1 MSADPALKHALRQA
15 ALAARAGGGDDAALT
30 RHLVAALAPHRG
42 KVLAGYWP
50 MRGEAD
56 PRPAMAAHDG
66 PVCLPAVIG
75 PARPLEFR
83 AHGDRLEPGRFGTLH
98 PPADSPLLRPD
109 VLIVPL
115 AGFDRA
121 GHRLGYGGGFYDRTL
136 ARLRAEGAVVAIGLA
151 YAAQEIRAIPAEATD
166 QPLDL
171 IVTDRGV
178 ILPQP
183 EKSQDASAGT
193 KLQP

>member
-1 MSADPALKHALRQA
+1 MDPDLKSALRRQ
-15 ALAARAGGGDDAALT
+15 ALAARGRGGDDAALT
-30 RHLVAALAPHRG
+30 RHLIAALAPHRG

-56 PRPAMAAHDG
+56 PRPAMAAHEG
-66 PVCLPAVIG
+66 PVCLPVVTG

-83 AHGDRLEPGRFGTLH
+83 AYDGRLEPGRFGTSH
-98 PPADSPLLRPD
+98 PPADSPVLVPE

-136 ARLRAEGAVVAIGLA
+136 AGLRAQRPVAAIGLA
-151 YAAQEIRAIPAEATD
+151 YAVQEIRAIPAEATD

-178 ILPQP
+178 IMPQP
-183 EKSQDASAGT
+183 EKTQGANMGT

>member
-1 MSADPALKHALRQA
+1 MGAGVKGGLRQA
-15 ALAARAGGGDDAALT
+15 ALSARAQGGDDAALT
-30 RHLVAALAPHRG
+30 RHLIAALAPHRG

-56 PRPAMAAHDG
+56 PRPAMAAHEG
-66 PVCLPAVIG
+66 PVCLPVVTG

-83 AHGDRLEPGRFGTLH
+83 AYDGRLEPGRFGTSH
-98 PPADSPLLRPD
+98 PPADSPVLVPE

-136 ARLRAEGAVVAIGLA
+136 AGLRAQRPVAAIGLA
-151 YAAQEIRAIPAEATD
+151 YAVQEIRAIPAEATD

-171 IVTDRGV
+171 IITDRGV
-178 ILPQP
+178 IMPQP
-183 EKSQDASAGT
+183 EKTQGANMGT

>member
-1 MSADPALKHALRQA
+1 MGAGVKGGLRQA
-15 ALAARAGGGDDAALT
+15 ALSARAQGGDDAALT
-30 RHLVAALAPHRG
+30 RHLIAALAPHHG

-50 MRGEAD
+50 MRDEAD

-66 PVCLPAVIG
+66 PVCLPVVTG

-83 AHGDRLEPGRFGTLH
+83 LHDGRLEPGRFGTSH
-98 PPADSPLLRPD
+98 PLADSPVLRPE

-115 AGFDRA
+115 AGFDLA

-136 ARLRAEGAVVAIGLA
+136 GALRSMGPVTAIGLA
-151 YAAQEIRAIPAEATD
+151 YAVQEIRTIPAEETD

-171 IVTDRGV
+171 IVTDKGV
-178 ILPQP
+178 IQP
-183 EKSQDASAGT
+183 LLKKSLDASTGT
-193 KLQP
+193 NTQP

>member
-1 MSADPALKHALRQA
+1 MKAALRQQ
-15 ALAARAGGGDDAALT
+15 ALVARVQGGDDAALT
-30 RHLVAALAPHRG
+30 RNLTAALAPHRG

-56 PRPAMAAHDG
+56 PHPAMAIHDG
-66 PVCLPAVIG
+66 PVCLPVVIG
-75 PARPLEFR
+75 PAQPLEFR
-83 AHGDRLEPGRFGTLH
+83 AWDGRLEPGRFGTSH
-98 PPADSPLLRPD
+98 PPADSPVLRPE

-136 ARLRAEGAVVAIGLA
+136 AQLRAGAPVVAIGLA
-151 YAAQEIRAIPAEATD
+151 YAVQEIRAIPAEPTD

-171 IVTDRGV
+171 IVTDGGV

-183 EKSQDASAGT
+183 EKSHCASLGT
-193 KLQP
+193 NLQP